1 MKAKL
6 VVALALVALLAVL
19 FIQNTQNVTYRLYF
33 WSVSISQMI
42 LVPLIALLGFLVGFI
57 VGSLARKDK
66 VKGA

>member
-6 VVALALVALLAVL
+6 AIALVLVVLLAVL

-57 VGSLARKDK
+57 VGSLARKEK
-66 VKGA
+66 AKGV

>member
-6 VVALALVALLAVL
+6 VIALVLVALLVVL